1 LSLRLF
7 PSTWEA
13 SGFGGTNLLLWRYP
27 INFVHGLFGRSG
39 FNYNIS
45 DRFITMLPWVI
56 LSMISMYFLLKH
68 FFKSSIS
75 IFTGTIIFTLNTYFL
90 SISSQGHLLI
100 SVSSSF
106 AILSLFF
113 YIKIFF
119 SEKKRIY
126 LLLTV

>member
-1 LSLRLF
+1 MLSRILRDNLILICLLILSFIIYSKWFSFNIYSFGDYLFYFSESLSRRRF

-13 SGFGGTNLLLWRYP
+13 SGCGGTNLLLWRYP

-68 FFKSSIS
+68 FFKSSI
-75 IFTGTIIFTLNTYFL
+75 
-90 SISSQGHLLI
+90 
-100 SVSSSF
+100 
-106 AILSLFF
+106 
-113 YIKIFF
+113 
-119 SEKKRIY
+119 
-126 LLLTV
+126 